1 MKPLK
6 LVFDANPMAYSKK
19 SGIGYYTQNLIISL
33 AEQYPQ
39 EVELIGYYFNF
50 LGRKNPHLPQYPNLS
65 YRPIRWF
72 PGTGVYYL
80 RRLGI
85 NPPLKGF
92 VSDKPDAL
100 FFPNFLT
107 LPYSLSVPTVLTI
120 HDVAYLERPEYI
132 HPRDRKILR
141 EYVPLSIDQADMVMT
156 VSQFTRDKVQTY
168 YNVEKQH
175 IGLTPVAP
183 PDPIPATEN
192 PIDKSYIL
200 FVGNIEPRK
209 NIHGLLNAY
218 SLLSQELR
226 ERYRLVLAGNMNH
239 PEIAQHIHDLQEQGY
254 DIQITGYIS
263 DQEKANLYTHCS
275 LFVLPSYYEGFGMP
289 ILEAMS
295 YGAPTLVSDL
305 EVFREITFGK
315 SHFCKPSSAEDIA
328 DNITCIVT
336 DKEYSQ
342 HLREQGYWVVDQYQW
357 SQIAQDF
364 FQSIQRIIH

>member
-1 MKPLK
+1 MKPLT
-6 LVFDANPMAYSKK
+6 LVFDANPIAYSKK
-19 SGIGYYTQNLIISL
+19 SGIGYYTQNLITAL
-33 AEQYPQ
+33 AQQYPQ
-39 EVELIGYYFNF
+39 DIQIIGYYFNF
-50 LGRKNPHLPQYPNLS
+50 LGRKNPDLPQYNNLS
-65 YRPIRWF
+65 YRSIQWF

-80 RRLGI
+80 RRMGI
-85 NPPLKGF
+85 NPPLKWF

-107 LPYSLSVPTVLTI
+107 LPYSLSVPTLVTI
-120 HDVAYLERPEYI
+120 HDLAYLERPEYVNS
-132 HPRDRKILR
+132 RDARLLK
-141 EYVPLSIDQADMVMT
+141 EYVPLSVDQADIIMT
-156 VSQFTRDKVQTY
+156 VSRFTRDKVQTY
-168 YNVEKQH
+168 YNLDQKDME
-175 IGLTPVAP
+175 LTPVAP
-183 PDPIPATEN
+183 PEPIPATEN
-192 PIDKSYIL
+192 PIDKPYVL

-209 NIHGLLNAY
+209 NIHGLLKAY
-218 SLLSQELR
+218 TKLSQELR
-226 ERYRLVLAGNMNH
+226 AKYRLVLAGNSTHQEINH
-239 PEIAQHIHDLQEQGY
+239 HIQCLQEQGY
-254 DIQITGYIS
+254 DIQTTGYIS

-315 SHFCKPSSAEDIA
+315 SHFCKSSSAEDIA
-328 DNITCIVT
+328 DNIACIVT